1 MQVRKLIS
9 WLSEQLKQF
18 WPAWLCF
25 DSGFVV
31 THKAHVAINST
42 DHTLW
47 EGNETGLPKGCQ
59 VLASAVQM
67 GAVCYQSIFSND
79 QHCLHL
85 RSCSAPSHPLNPLT
99 WRSPFAKLGWR
110 TEDALSESGLI
121 CTQFGSH
128 GLLSISTR
136 LLSNQQETEQ
146 QGQAFCWNQA
156 VPDLLLPSAASG
168 AAVARASLCI
178 PPALQRG
185 EGNCW
190 LPCLPTLHIPE
201 LWPSPDVHCHSDAFL
216 LKPLGKMFS
225 YVLKKMESQTLAN
238 SAHWQDKTQ

>member
-59 VLASAVQM
+59 VLASAVQT
-67 GAVCYQSIFSND
+67 GAICYQSIFSND

-99 WRSPFAKLGWR
+99 WRSPFCQIRLEDRRCLVWIWLNPYTIWVTRPSINKHSVVVKPAGNRAAGSGFLLEPGCAWLAAALCCLWSCRGQGKPVHPTCTAEGWGQLLAPVPSH
-110 TEDALSESGLI
+110 TAHPWAL
-121 CTQFGSH
+121 TQPRCS
-128 GLLSISTR
+128 LPLRRISA
-136 LLSNQQETEQ
+136 Q
-146 QGQAFCWNQA
+146 
-156 VPDLLLPSAASG
+156 ASG
-168 AAVARASLCI
+168 ENV
-178 PPALQRG
+178 
-185 EGNCW
+185 
-190 LPCLPTLHIPE
+190 
-201 LWPSPDVHCHSDAFL
+201 FL
-216 LKPLGKMFS
+216 RS
-225 YVLKKMESQTLAN
+225 
-238 SAHWQDKTQ
+238 